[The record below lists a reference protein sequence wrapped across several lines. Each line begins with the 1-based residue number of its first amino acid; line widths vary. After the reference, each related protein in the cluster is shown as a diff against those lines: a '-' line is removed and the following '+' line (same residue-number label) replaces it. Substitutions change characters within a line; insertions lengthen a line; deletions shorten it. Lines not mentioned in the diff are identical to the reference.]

1 MAKQLAK
8 QRAKQ
13 PKRRQT
19 IKAKDG
25 TIVKLDEDEMQER
38 VIITTPDGHK
48 LAVVRDAGALRIMD
62 GIGRAIRL
70 DASGVTIESGS
81 KVTIVAPVVE
91 ITGSI
96 VTVNASVTKFA
107 GMVEADTVKC
117 NTVIASSYTPGAG
130 NIW

>member
-1 MAKQLAK
+1 MPHK
-8 QRAKQ
+8 
-13 PKRRQT
+13 PKRRQV

-25 TIVKLDEDEMQER
+25 LTVKLDEEADAQAR

-48 LAVVRDAGALRIMD
+48 LAVVRDAGSVRIMD

-70 DASGVTIESGS
+70 DASGVTVESGS
-81 KVTIVAPVVE
+81 RVSIVAPVVE

-96 VTVNASVTKFA
+96 VTVNAAVTKFA
-107 GMVEADTVKC
+107 GVVEADTVKC

-130 NIW
+130 NVW

>member
-1 MAKQLAK
+1 MPHK
-8 QRAKQ
+8 
-13 PKRRQT
+13 PKPRQV

-25 TIVKLDEDEMQER
+25 LTVKLDEDADAQAR

-48 LAVVRDAGALRIMD
+48 LAVVRDAGSVRIMD

-70 DASGVTIESGS
+70 DASGVTVESGS
-81 KVTIVAPVVE
+81 RVSIVAPVVE

-96 VTVNASVTKFA
+96 VTVNAAVTKFA
-107 GMVEADTVKC
+107 GVVEADTVKC

-130 NIW
+130 NVW